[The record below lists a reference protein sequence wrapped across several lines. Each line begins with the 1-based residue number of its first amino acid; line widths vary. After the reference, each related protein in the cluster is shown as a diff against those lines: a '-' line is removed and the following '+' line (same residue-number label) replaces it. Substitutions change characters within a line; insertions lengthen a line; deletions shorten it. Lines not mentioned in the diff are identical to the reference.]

1 MRWQVELVPAPL
13 TVEITAPD
21 RSNAAREAAEVYLA
35 LMELGDI
42 SRAGY
47 FIGAIVQIDPIPIPN
62 KEARAPVR
70 KNAKPNK

>member
-13 TVEITAPD
+13 TVEVTAPD
-21 RSNAAREAAEVYLA
+21 RSNAARGAAELYLA

-47 FIGAIVQIDPIPIPN
+47 FIGAVVQIDPVPIPN

-70 KNAKPNK
+70 RNAKPNK